1 MTNEDIKQEIAQR
14 TGIPATLLTGE
25 TPEENIVRAKALLAF
40 KRSNTPE
47 QPKSNR
53 EQFAAWFREASG
65 QDPQEDD
72 SMQALKAYEEE
83 LRVANGGFPR
93 LNDAGEVQ
101 NMPDGRT
108 SKEAFREWFWDRAAF
123 NPRKQDGWTPIE

>member
-65 QDPQEDD
+65 QDPQEDGN
-72 SMQALKAYEEE
+72 MQALKAYEEE
-83 LRVANGGFPR
+83 LRIANGGYPQ
-93 LNDAGEVQ
+93 LKNAGEGPGMQ
-101 NMPDGRT
+101 NGQT
-108 SKEAFREWFWDRAAF
+108 SKEAFQQWLWDRSAF
-123 NPRKQDGWTPIE
+123 NPKKQDGWIPIE